1 MDEAIIKRVGK
12 RSEDWRAR
20 PLTNGKINGTN
31 QAYLFRFSDA
41 LKNVHMSS
49 NLDPTESDS
58 FVLDGSSDDKSKFLC
73 FYVGTNWQ
81 IKDYVC
87 ETFTVEHKI
96 LWIKVVGYYD
106 SFGRCNDPYYH
117 HTPLPDRTN
126 EERTRQSK
134 DTSLRAVTLTS
145 QCLQLS

>member
-1 MDEAIIKRVGK
+1 MVPVMIKA
-12 RSEDWRAR
+12 S
-20 PLTNGKINGTN
+20 
-31 QAYLFRFSDA
+31 
-41 LKNVHMSS
+41 
-49 NLDPTESDS
+49 S
-58 FVLDGSSDDKSKFLC
+58 FVFMLVQTGKLKIMFVKLLP
-73 FYVGTNWQ
+73 Y
-81 IKDYVC
+81 Y
-87 ETFTVEHKI
+87 VEHKI